1 MLNLVFYT
9 NNNNTQIYL
18 NIYISMN
25 TIVMKFGGTSVAGT
39 EKLRNI
45 ADIVIKEVKNNKI
58 IVVLSAMAGETN
70 KLQSYLDDFQSQY
83 SLESDLVLTSG
94 EQVTIGLL
102 SAELKNKGLKSI
114 PLLGWQIPIIT
125 DDSHERAKILHIDKK
140 RIEKFFK
147 KNDVIVLAGFQG
159 ISLDG
164 EITSLGRGGSDTTA
178 VAIASSVGAERCDI
192 YTDVDGVY
200 TTDPNIDQNAKKI
213 SKMSYE
219 EMLEMASTGS
229 KVLHTRSVELAMK
242 NNLTLQVLSSLTKET
257 GTFIVDEKVLIEKEI
272 VSGVS
277 YSKNEAKVTISG
289 ILDKPGISAKI
300 FSLMT
305 ENNINVDMIVQNIS
319 QDGISANITF
329 TIRQKDFNLT
339 KSVLEHSKN
348 SLEYKSLSLDKN
360 VAKISVIG
368 MGMMSQT
375 GVAEKMFKT
384 LAKNKI
390 NILAIS
396 TSEIKISVLI
406 HEKHANI
413 AVKSL
418 HHVYNL

>member
-1 MLNLVFYT
+1 MK
-9 NNNNTQIYL
+9 
-18 NIYISMN
+18 
-25 TIVMKFGGTSVAGT
+25 TIVMKFGGTSVASND
-39 EKLRNI
+39 KLKNI
-45 ADIVIKEVKNNKI
+45 AEIVIKELKNHKI
-58 IVVLSAMAGETN
+58 IVILSAMAGETN
-70 KLQSYLDDFQSQY
+70 KLQSYLDEFGSKN
-83 SLESDLVLTSG
+83 SIESDLVLTSG

-102 SAELKNKGLKSI
+102 SAALKNKGIKSI
-114 PLLGWQIPIIT
+114 PLLGWQVPIIT
-125 DDSHERAKILHIDKK
+125 DDNYEKAKILKIDKK
-140 RIEKFFK
+140 RIEKYFEE
-147 KNDVIVLAGFQG
+147 NDVIVIAGFQG
-159 ISLDG
+159 VNIKG
-164 EITSLGRGGSDTTA
+164 KITSLGRGGSDTTA
-178 VAIASSVGAERCDI
+178 VAIASSIGAKRCDI
-192 YTDVDGVY
+192 YTDVDGVF
-200 TTDPNIDQNAKKI
+200 TTDPNIEKNAKKI
-213 SKMSYE
+213 SKLSYE
-219 EMLEMASTGS
+219 EMLEMSSTGA

-242 NNLTLQVLSSLTKET
+242 NNLTLQVLSSLTKNK
-257 GTFIVDEKVLIEKEI
+257 GTFIVDEGELIEKEI

-300 FSLMT
+300 FGLMT

-329 TIRQKDFNLT
+329 TINQKDYDLT
-339 KSVLEHSKN
+339 KTVIENSKKI
-348 SLEYKSLSLDKN
+348 LEYKSLLLDKN

-384 LAKNKI
+384 LAKNAI

-406 HEKHANI
+406 DEKHTNI

-418 HHVYNL
+418 HEVYNL

>member
-1 MLNLVFYT
+1 
-9 NNNNTQIYL
+9 
-18 NIYISMN
+18 MN

-39 EKLRNI
+39 EKIRNI
-45 ADIVIKEVKNNKI
+45 ADIVIKEVTNNKI

-70 KLQSYLDDFQSQY
+70 KLQSYLDDFASQY

-102 SAELKNKGLKSI
+102 SAELKNKGIKSI

-125 DDSHERAKILHIDKK
+125 DDSHEKAKILHIDKK
-140 RIEKFFK
+140 RIEKFFE

-178 VAIASSVGAERCDI
+178 VAIASSVDAKRCDI

-257 GTFIVDEKVLIEKEI
+257 GTFIVDEKELIEKEI

-329 TIRQKDFNLT
+329 TISQKDFDLT
-339 KSVLEHSKN
+339 KSVIEKNHN
-348 SLEYKSLSLDKN
+348 SLKYKSLSLDKN

-368 MGMMSQT
+368 MGMMSQA

-384 LAKNKI
+384 LAKNEI

-406 HEKHANI
+406 EEKHTNI

-418 HHVYNL
+418 HEAYNL

>member
-1 MLNLVFYT
+1 MK
-9 NNNNTQIYL
+9 
-18 NIYISMN
+18 
-25 TIVMKFGGTSVAGT
+25 TIVMKFGGTSVASND
-39 EKLRNI
+39 KLKNI
-45 ADIVIKEVKNNKI
+45 AEIVIKELNSHKI
-58 IVVLSAMAGETN
+58 IVILSAMAGETN
-70 KLQSYLDDFQSQY
+70 KLQSYLDEFGSKN
-83 SLESDLVLTSG
+83 SIESDLVLTSG

-102 SAELKNKGLKSI
+102 SAALKNKGIKSI
-114 PLLGWQIPIIT
+114 PLLGWQVPIIT
-125 DDSHERAKILHIDKK
+125 DDNYEKAKILKIDKK
-140 RIEKFFK
+140 RIEKYFEE
-147 KNDVIVLAGFQG
+147 NDVIVIAGFQG
-159 ISLDG
+159 VNLKG
-164 EITSLGRGGSDTTA
+164 KITSLGRGGSDTTA
-178 VAIASSVGAERCDI
+178 VAIASSIGAKRCDI
-192 YTDVDGVY
+192 YTDVDGVF
-200 TTDPNIDQNAKKI
+200 TTDPNIEKNAKKI
-213 SKMSYE
+213 SKLSYE
-219 EMLEMASTGS
+219 EMLEMSSTGA

-242 NNLTLQVLSSLTKET
+242 NNLTLQVLSSLTKNK
-257 GTFIVDEKVLIEKEI
+257 GTFIVDEEELIEKEI

-300 FSLMT
+300 FGLMT

-329 TIRQKDFNLT
+329 TINQKDHDLT
-339 KSVLEHSKN
+339 KTVIENSKKI
-348 SLEYKSLSLDKN
+348 LEYKSLLLDKN

-384 LAKNKI
+384 LAKNAI

-406 HEKHANI
+406 DEKHTNI

-418 HHVYNL
+418 HEVYNL

>member
-1 MLNLVFYT
+1 
-9 NNNNTQIYL
+9 
-18 NIYISMN
+18 MN
-25 TIVMKFGGTSVAGT
+25 TIVMKFGGTSVASN
-39 EKLRNI
+39 EKLKNI
-45 ADIVIKEVKNNKI
+45 AEIVTREVKNHKI

-70 KLQSYLDDFQSQY
+70 KLQSYLDEFGSKN
-83 SLESDLVLTSG
+83 SIESDLVLTSG

-102 SAELKNKGLKSI
+102 SAALKNKGIKSI
-114 PLLGWQIPIIT
+114 PLLGWQVPIIT
-125 DDSHERAKILHIDKK
+125 DDNYEKAKILKIDKK
-140 RIEKFFK
+140 RIEKYFEE
-147 KNDVIVLAGFQG
+147 NDVIVIAGFQG
-159 ISLDG
+159 INIKG
-164 EITSLGRGGSDTTA
+164 KITSLGRGGSDTTA
-178 VAIASSVGAERCDI
+178 VAIASSIGAKRCDI
-192 YTDVDGVY
+192 YTDVDGVF
-200 TTDPNIDQNAKKI
+200 TTDPNIEKNAKKI
-213 SKMSYE
+213 SKLSYE
-219 EMLEMASTGS
+219 EMLEMSSTGA

-242 NNLTLQVLSSLTKET
+242 NNLTLQVLSSLTKNK
-257 GTFIVDEKVLIEKEI
+257 GTFIVDEEELIEKEI

-300 FSLMT
+300 FGLMT

-329 TIRQKDFNLT
+329 TINQKDHDLT
-339 KSVLEHSKN
+339 KTVIENSKKI
-348 SLEYKSLSLDKN
+348 LEYKSLLLDKN

-384 LAKNKI
+384 LAKNAI

-406 HEKHANI
+406 DEKHTNI

-418 HHVYNL
+418 HEVYNL

>member
-1 MLNLVFYT
+1 MK
-9 NNNNTQIYL
+9 
-18 NIYISMN
+18 
-25 TIVMKFGGTSVAGT
+25 TIVMKFGGTSVASND
-39 EKLRNI
+39 KLKNI
-45 ADIVIKEVKNNKI
+45 AEIVIKQLKNHKI
-58 IVVLSAMAGETN
+58 IVILSAMAGETN
-70 KLQSYLDDFQSQY
+70 KLQSYLDEFGSKN
-83 SLESDLVLTSG
+83 SIESDLVLTSG

-102 SAELKNKGLKSI
+102 SAALKNKGIKSI
-114 PLLGWQIPIIT
+114 PLLGWQVPIIT
-125 DDSHERAKILHIDKK
+125 DDNYEKAKILKIDKK
-140 RIEKFFK
+140 RIEKYFEE
-147 KNDVIVLAGFQG
+147 NDVIVIAGFQG
-159 ISLDG
+159 VNIKG
-164 EITSLGRGGSDTTA
+164 KITSLGRGGSDTTA
-178 VAIASSVGAERCDI
+178 VAIASSIGAKRCDI
-192 YTDVDGVY
+192 YTDVDGVF
-200 TTDPNIDQNAKKI
+200 TTDPNIEKNAKKI
-213 SKMSYE
+213 SKLSYE
-219 EMLEMASTGS
+219 EMLEMSSTGA

-242 NNLTLQVLSSLTKET
+242 NNLTLQVLSSLTKNK
-257 GTFIVDEKVLIEKEI
+257 GTFIVDEEELIEKEI

-300 FSLMT
+300 FGLMT

-329 TIRQKDFNLT
+329 TINQKDHDLT
-339 KSVLEHSKN
+339 KTVIENSKKI
-348 SLEYKSLSLDKN
+348 LEYKSLLLDKN

-384 LAKNKI
+384 LAKNAI

-406 HEKHANI
+406 DEKHTNI

-418 HHVYNL
+418 HEVYNL

>member
-1 MLNLVFYT
+1 
-9 NNNNTQIYL
+9 
-18 NIYISMN
+18 MN
-25 TIVMKFGGTSVAGT
+25 TIVMKFGGTSVASN
-39 EKLRNI
+39 EKLKNI
-45 ADIVIKEVKNNKI
+45 AEIVIKELNNHKI
-58 IVVLSAMAGETN
+58 IVILSAMAGETN
-70 KLQSYLDDFQSQY
+70 KLQSYLDEFGSKN
-83 SLESDLVLTSG
+83 SIESDLVLTSG

-102 SAELKNKGLKSI
+102 SAALKNKGIKSI
-114 PLLGWQIPIIT
+114 PLLGWQVPIIT
-125 DDSHERAKILHIDKK
+125 DDNYEKAKILKIDKK
-140 RIEKFFK
+140 RIEKYFEE
-147 KNDVIVLAGFQG
+147 NDVIVIAGFQG
-159 ISLDG
+159 VNIKG
-164 EITSLGRGGSDTTA
+164 KITSLGRGGSDTTA
-178 VAIASSVGAERCDI
+178 VAIASSIGAKRCDI
-192 YTDVDGVY
+192 YTDVDGVF
-200 TTDPNIDQNAKKI
+200 TTDPNIEKNAKKI
-213 SKMSYE
+213 SKLSYE
-219 EMLEMASTGS
+219 EMLEMSSTGA

-242 NNLTLQVLSSLTKET
+242 NNLTLQVLSSLTKNK
-257 GTFIVDEKVLIEKEI
+257 GTFIVDEEELIEKEI

-300 FSLMT
+300 FGLMT

-329 TIRQKDFNLT
+329 TINQKDHDLT
-339 KSVLEHSKN
+339 KTVIENSKKI
-348 SLEYKSLSLDKN
+348 LEYKSLLLDKN

-384 LAKNKI
+384 LAKNAI

-406 HEKHANI
+406 DEKHTNI

-418 HHVYNL
+418 HEVYNL

>member
-1 MLNLVFYT
+1 M
-9 NNNNTQIYL
+9 
-18 NIYISMN
+18 NI
-25 TIVMKFGGTSVAGT
+25 IVMKFGGTSVAGNK
-39 EKLRNI
+39 KLKNV
-45 ADIVIKEVKNNKI
+45 AEIVCKELQNNKI

-70 KLQSYLDDFQSQY
+70 KLQSYLDEFESKN
-83 SLESDLVLTSG
+83 SIESDLVLTSG

-102 SAELKNKGLKSI
+102 SAILKNKGIKSI
-114 PLLGWQIPIIT
+114 PLLGWQVPIIT
-125 DDSHERAKILHIDKK
+125 DANHEKAKILKIDKK
-140 RIEKFFK
+140 RIQDYFND
-147 KNDVIVLAGFQG
+147 NDVIVLAGFQG
-159 ISLDG
+159 INIDG
-164 EITSLGRGGSDTTA
+164 NITSLGRGGSDTTA
-178 VAIASSVGAERCDI
+178 VAIASAVDAKRCDI
-192 YTDVDGVY
+192 YTDVEGVF
-200 TTDPNIDQNAKKI
+200 TTDPNIVENAKKI
-213 SKMSYE
+213 SKLSYE
-219 EMLEMASTGS
+219 EMLEMASTGA

-242 NNLTLQVLSSLTKET
+242 NNLTLQVLSSLSKKT
-257 GTFIVDEKVLIEKEI
+257 GTFIIDEKELIEKEI

-300 FSLMT
+300 FGLMN

-329 TIRQKDFNLT
+329 TINQKDYDLT
-339 KSVLEHSKN
+339 RSVIENSKN
-348 SLEYKSLSLDKN
+348 ILEFKSLSFDKN

-368 MGMMSQT
+368 MGMMSQS

-384 LAKNKI
+384 LAKNAI

-406 HEKHANI
+406 GEKHANI

-418 HHVYNL
+418 HEVYNL

>member
-1 MLNLVFYT
+1 M
-9 NNNNTQIYL
+9 
-18 NIYISMN
+18 NI
-25 TIVMKFGGTSVAGT
+25 IVMKFGGTSVAG
-39 EKLRNI
+39 I
-45 ADIVIKEVKNNKI
+45 NKI
-58 IVVLSAMAGETN
+58 KNIVRIVSKQSKKNKVVVVLSAMAGETN
-70 KLQSYLDDFQSQY
+70 KLQGYLDEFS
-83 SLESDLVLTSG
+83 SEKSIESDLVLTSG

-102 SAELKNKGLKSI
+102 SAALKNEGVQSI

-125 DDSHERAKILHIDKK
+125 DDNHEKAKILKIDSK
-140 RIEKFFK
+140 RIHNYFED
-147 KNDVIVLAGFQG
+147 NDVIVLAGFQG
-159 ISLDG
+159 INLKG
-164 EITSLGRGGSDTTA
+164 NITSLGRGGSDTTA
-178 VAIASSVGAERCDI
+178 VAIASSINAERCDI

-213 SKMSYE
+213 SKMAYE
-219 EMLEMASTGS
+219 EMLEMSSTGA

-242 NNLTLQVLSSLTKET
+242 NNLTLQVLSSLTKEK
-257 GTFIVDEKVLIEKEI
+257 GTFIVDEKDLIEKEI

-329 TIRQKDFNLT
+329 TINLKDYDLT
-339 KSVLEHSKN
+339 KSVIENSKD

-360 VAKISVIG
+360 VAKISVVG

-384 LAKNKI
+384 LAKNSI

-406 HEKHANI
+406 DEKHTNI

-418 HHVYNL
+418 HHAYNL

>member
-1 MLNLVFYT
+1 MK
-9 NNNNTQIYL
+9 
-18 NIYISMN
+18 
-25 TIVMKFGGTSVAGT
+25 TIVMKFGGTSVASND
-39 EKLRNI
+39 KLKNI
-45 ADIVIKEVKNNKI
+45 AEIVIKELNSHKI
-58 IVVLSAMAGETN
+58 IVILSAMAGETN
-70 KLQSYLDDFQSQY
+70 KLQSYLDEFGSKN
-83 SLESDLVLTSG
+83 SIESDLVLTSG

-102 SAELKNKGLKSI
+102 SAALKNKGIKSI
-114 PLLGWQIPIIT
+114 PLLGWQVPIIT
-125 DDSHERAKILHIDKK
+125 DDNYEKAKILKIDKK
-140 RIEKFFK
+140 RIEKYFEE
-147 KNDVIVLAGFQG
+147 NDVIVIAGFQG
-159 ISLDG
+159 VNIKG
-164 EITSLGRGGSDTTA
+164 KITSLGRGGSDTTA
-178 VAIASSVGAERCDI
+178 VAIASSIGAKRCDI
-192 YTDVDGVY
+192 YTDVDGVF
-200 TTDPNIDQNAKKI
+200 TTDPNIEKNAKKI
-213 SKMSYE
+213 SKLSYE
-219 EMLEMASTGS
+219 EMLEMSSTGA

-242 NNLTLQVLSSLTKET
+242 NNLTLQVLSSLTKNK
-257 GTFIVDEKVLIEKEI
+257 GTFIVDEEELIEKEI

-300 FSLMT
+300 FGLMT

-329 TIRQKDFNLT
+329 TINQKEYDLT
-339 KSVLEHSKN
+339 KTVIENSKN
-348 SLEYKSLSLDKN
+348 ILEYKSLLLDKN

-384 LAKNKI
+384 LAKNAI

-406 HEKHANI
+406 DEKHTNI

-418 HHVYNL
+418 HEVYNL

>member
-1 MLNLVFYT
+1 
-9 NNNNTQIYL
+9 
-18 NIYISMN
+18 MN
-25 TIVMKFGGTSVAGT
+25 TIVMKFGGTSVASN
-39 EKLRNI
+39 EKLKNI
-45 ADIVIKEVKNNKI
+45 AEIVIRNVKNHKI

-70 KLQSYLDDFQSQY
+70 KLQSYLDEFQCQNSI
-83 SLESDLVLTSG
+83 ESDLVLTSG

-102 SAELKNKGLKSI
+102 SAALKNLGIKSI

-125 DDSHERAKILHIDKK
+125 DESYEKAKILQINKK
-140 RIEKFFK
+140 RIKEYFSN
-147 KNDVIVLAGFQG
+147 NDVIVLAGFQG
-159 ISLDG
+159 INLSG
-164 EITSLGRGGSDTTA
+164 KITSLGRGGSDTTA
-178 VAIASSVGAERCDI
+178 VAIASAIDAERCDI
-192 YTDVDGVY
+192 YTDVEGVF
-200 TTDPNIDQNAKKI
+200 TTDPNVEINAKKI
-213 SKMSYE
+213 PKLSYE
-219 EMLEMASTGS
+219 EMLEMASTGA

-242 NNLTLQVLSSLTKET
+242 NNLTLQVLSSLTKKT
-257 GTFIVDEKVLIEKEI
+257 GTFIVNEKELIEKEI

-300 FSLMT
+300 FGLMT

-319 QDGISANITF
+319 QDGVSANITF
-329 TIRQKDFNLT
+329 TINQKDHDLT
-339 KSVLEHSKN
+339 KSVIEKSKN
-348 SLEYKSLSLDKN
+348 SLNYKSLLLDKK

-368 MGMMSQT
+368 MGMMSQA

-384 LAKNKI
+384 LAKNVI

-406 HEKHANI
+406 DEEHTNI

-418 HHVYNL
+418 HEVYNL

>member
-1 MLNLVFYT
+1 MK
-9 NNNNTQIYL
+9 
-18 NIYISMN
+18 
-25 TIVMKFGGTSVAGT
+25 TIVMKFGGTSVASNN
-39 EKLRNI
+39 KLKNI
-45 ADIVIKEVKNNKI
+45 AEIVIKELNNHKI
-58 IVVLSAMAGETN
+58 IVILSAMAGETN
-70 KLQSYLDDFQSQY
+70 KLQSYLDEFGSKN
-83 SLESDLVLTSG
+83 SIESDLVLTSG

-102 SAELKNKGLKSI
+102 SAALKNKGIKSI
-114 PLLGWQIPIIT
+114 PLLGWQVPIIT
-125 DDSHERAKILHIDKK
+125 DDNYEKAKILKIDKK
-140 RIEKFFK
+140 RIEKYFEE
-147 KNDVIVLAGFQG
+147 NDVIVIAGFQG
-159 ISLDG
+159 VNIKG
-164 EITSLGRGGSDTTA
+164 KITSLGRGGSDTTA
-178 VAIASSVGAERCDI
+178 VAIASSIGAKRCDI
-192 YTDVDGVY
+192 YTDVDGVF
-200 TTDPNIDQNAKKI
+200 TTDPNIEKNAKKI
-213 SKMSYE
+213 SKLSYE
-219 EMLEMASTGS
+219 EMLEMSSTGA

-242 NNLTLQVLSSLTKET
+242 NNLTLQVLSSLTKNK
-257 GTFIVDEKVLIEKEI
+257 GTFIVDEEELIEKEI

-300 FSLMT
+300 FGLMT

-329 TIRQKDFNLT
+329 TINQKDHDLT
-339 KSVLEHSKN
+339 KKVIENSKKI
-348 SLEYKSLSLDKN
+348 LEYKSLLLDKN

-384 LAKNKI
+384 LAKNAI

-406 HEKHANI
+406 DEKHTNI

-418 HHVYNL
+418 HEVYNL

>member
-1 MLNLVFYT
+1 MK
-9 NNNNTQIYL
+9 
-18 NIYISMN
+18 
-25 TIVMKFGGTSVAGT
+25 TIVMKFGGTSVASND
-39 EKLRNI
+39 KLKNI
-45 ADIVIKEVKNNKI
+45 AAIVIKELKNHKI
-58 IVVLSAMAGETN
+58 IVILSAMAGETN
-70 KLQSYLDDFQSQY
+70 KLQSYLDEFGSKN
-83 SLESDLVLTSG
+83 SIESDLVLTSG

-102 SAELKNKGLKSI
+102 SAALKNKGIKSI
-114 PLLGWQIPIIT
+114 PLLGWQVPIIT
-125 DDSHERAKILHIDKK
+125 DDNYEKAKILKIDKK
-140 RIEKFFK
+140 RIEKYFEE
-147 KNDVIVLAGFQG
+147 NDVIVIAGFQG
-159 ISLDG
+159 VNIKG
-164 EITSLGRGGSDTTA
+164 KITSLGRGGSDTTA
-178 VAIASSVGAERCDI
+178 VAIASSIGANRCDI
-192 YTDVDGVY
+192 YTDVDGVF
-200 TTDPNIDQNAKKI
+200 TTDPNIEKNAKKI
-213 SKMSYE
+213 SKLSYE
-219 EMLEMASTGS
+219 EMLEMSSTGA

-242 NNLTLQVLSSLTKET
+242 NNLTLQVLSSLTKNK
-257 GTFIVDEKVLIEKEI
+257 GTFIVDEEELIEKEI

-300 FSLMT
+300 FGLMT

-329 TIRQKDFNLT
+329 TINQKDHDLT
-339 KSVLEHSKN
+339 KTVIENSKKI
-348 SLEYKSLSLDKN
+348 LEYKSLLLDKN

-384 LAKNKI
+384 LAKNAI

-406 HEKHANI
+406 DEKHTNI

-418 HHVYNL
+418 HEVYNL

>member
-1 MLNLVFYT
+1 
-9 NNNNTQIYL
+9 
-18 NIYISMN
+18 MN
-25 TIVMKFGGTSVAGT
+25 TIIMKFGGTSVASNQ
-39 EKLRNI
+39 KLKNI
-45 ADIVIKEVKNNKI
+45 AEIVCREAENNKVI
-58 IVVLSAMAGETN
+58 IVLSAMAGETN
-70 KLQSYLDDFQSQY
+70 KLQSYLDEFGSKN
-83 SLESDLVLTSG
+83 SIESDLVLTSG

-102 SAELKNKGLKSI
+102 SAALKNKGIKSI
-114 PLLGWQIPIIT
+114 PLLGWQVPIIT
-125 DDSHERAKILHIDKK
+125 DDNYEKAKILKIDKK
-140 RIEKFFK
+140 RIEKYFEE
-147 KNDVIVLAGFQG
+147 NDVIVIAGFQG
-159 ISLDG
+159 VNLKG
-164 EITSLGRGGSDTTA
+164 KITSLGRGGSDTTA
-178 VAIASSVGAERCDI
+178 VAIASAIGAERCDI
-192 YTDVDGVY
+192 YTDVDGVF
-200 TTDPNIDQNAKKI
+200 TTDPNIEKNAKKI
-213 SKMSYE
+213 SKLSYE
-219 EMLEMASTGS
+219 EMLEMSSTGA

-242 NNLTLQVLSSLTKET
+242 NNLTLQVLSSLTKNK
-257 GTFIVDEKVLIEKEI
+257 GTFIVDEGELIEKEI

-300 FSLMT
+300 FGLMT

-329 TIRQKDFNLT
+329 TINQKDHDLT
-339 KSVLEHSKN
+339 KTVIENSKKI
-348 SLEYKSLSLDKN
+348 LEYKSLLLDKN

-384 LAKNKI
+384 LAKNAI

-406 HEKHANI
+406 DEKHTNI

-418 HHVYNL
+418 HEVYNL

>member
-1 MLNLVFYT
+1 M
-9 NNNNTQIYL
+9 
-18 NIYISMN
+18 NI
-25 TIVMKFGGTSVAGT
+25 IVMKFGGTSVAGID
-39 EKLRNI
+39 KLQNI
-45 ADIVIKEVKNNKI
+45 ANIVVEEVKKNKV

-70 KLQSYLDDFQSQY
+70 KLQSYLDNFESQN

-102 SAELKNKGLKSI
+102 SLALKNEGIKSI

-125 DDSHERAKILHIDKK
+125 DDNYEKAKILQIDNK
-140 RIEKFFK
+140 RIHKYFEN
-147 KNDVIVLAGFQG
+147 NDVIVLAGFQG
-159 ISLDG
+159 INLDG
-164 EITSLGRGGSDTTA
+164 KITSLGRGGSDTTA
-178 VAIASSVGAERCDI
+178 VAIASSVKAERCDI

-200 TTDPNIDQNAKKI
+200 TTDPNIDKNAKKI
-213 SKMSYE
+213 LKMSYE
-219 EMLEMASTGS
+219 EMLEMASTGA

-242 NNLTLQVLSSLTKET
+242 NNLTLQVLSSLTRES
-257 GTFIVDEKVLIEKEI
+257 GTYIVDDNELIEKEI

-329 TIRQKDFNLT
+329 TINHKDFDIT
-339 KSVLEHSKN
+339 KSVLEN
-348 SLEYKSLSLDKN
+348 SRNNLKYKSLSLDKD
-360 VAKISVIG
+360 VAKISVVG
-368 MGMMSQT
+368 MGMMSQS

-384 LAKNKI
+384 LAKNEI

-406 HEKHANI
+406 DEKHTNI

-418 HHVYNL
+418 HEAYNL